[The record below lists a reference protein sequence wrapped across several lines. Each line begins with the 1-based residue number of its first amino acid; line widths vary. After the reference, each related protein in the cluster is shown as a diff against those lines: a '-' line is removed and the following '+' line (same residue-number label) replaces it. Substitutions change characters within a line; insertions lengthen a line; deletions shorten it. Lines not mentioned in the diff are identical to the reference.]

1 MTPIQLLGWTLLH
14 FLWQGAIIATLLA
27 GLLQLTRRLA
37 PGVRYRMSL
46 TALGLMALFPLVTA
60 DRLSLRTVPGT
71 QAVETQTWSPPSP
84 EGRGGQGV
92 RPISPAQEDAEK
104 YADKPASEIVPPPAE
119 SGAVVTL
126 RRRLEPWLPWMVG
139 AWLVGVLLLSI
150 RLLGGLT
157 RARRMARNGVPPRPA
172 YAAAFARLAQRLGIH
187 TPVNLLESTALG
199 VPAVIGWLKPVVLLP
214 AAAAAGLTPQQL
226 ELLLAHE
233 LAHVR
238 RNDYFVN
245 LLQSVVE
252 TLLFY
257 HPAVWWVSARV
268 REEREHCCD
277 DVALAACGHPRE
289 YAGALL
295 ALATW
300 RLPVPVPAAV
310 GSGSLLRRVRR
321 ILGQDAGAVEL
332 GPFWVAGLLA
342 AGLAL
347 AVVGGVQATAADAPG
362 VTGPAL
368 DAGNADFGA
377 AIPPLDTGRP
387 RPDTII
393 RYTGQESLA
402 RRWEWARAVAATQG
416 FDGYWVGYVVPVPD
430 ERTGWH
436 YLDRH
441 VPVTAGDARM
451 SGYMRFSGR
460 WDDMKFI
467 GTALSPLLGDRP
479 AQDLALLLG
488 YAMDGGTPRLVRVH
502 LSNWVF
508 PVHFG
513 SWPLMWLGESNDAE
527 SVARLRALYDETRS
541 TQLKEDV
548 IAMVAAHAESAA
560 AVPALIAW
568 LEGREAD
575 DLRGQA
581 AEGLAAHPVPEALR
595 ALDRAARTDRT
606 RAVRAESIEALGDLE
621 LVAATGALTDLVTQ
635 VRDQDLRA
643 EVVEALG
650 DRQDAKAR
658 AALDALIQDDPDV
671 EIQRVAVEALG
682 KLPDGAGVRDLL
694 EIARRH
700 RSYEVRAEAVETLGE
715 AGEPGAVLE
724 ALADIARRDP
734 HPAVQREA
742 VETLGELE
750 DARAFPLLVALARE
764 HEREEV
770 QIKAVESLT
779 SAADPAT
786 VLPALAEIARS
797 HPRQDVQIAA
807 VEGIGELE
815 HPDAARTL
823 AELAEGHPRRDVRR
837 EAVESLG
844 SVAPVEA
851 AFEALE
857 RIVWRHPDVEVQMEA
872 AETIGELEGP
882 AATRLLGEIVA
893 RHPRVE
899 VQMEAVEALGD
910 NHEHATA
917 IRTLRGLVENHPNSE
932 VRQHAVDKLGE
943 FEDPDVTAALL
954 EYARRHRD
962 VEVRRRAVERLGER
976 EAGSATLEVLKALVR
991 DDPDADLREEAL
1003 EALAE
1008 LHDGAGVPALIE
1020 TARSHPDR
1028 QVRVRAI
1035 ELLGDSDDPRALEA
1049 LRNLIKP

>member
-1 MTPIQLLGWTLLH
+1 MSPIQLLGWTLLH
-14 FLWQGAIIATLLA
+14 FLWQGAIVATLLA
-27 GLLQLTRRLA
+27 LLLQLTRRLA
-37 PGVRYRMSL
+37 PGVRYRL
-46 TALGLMALFPLVTA
+46 GLGALGLMALCPLVTA
-60 DRLSLRTVPGT
+60 DRLSLRGPVTVESSDPGVLPT
-71 QAVETQTWSPPSP
+71 PAFERRFETDTKSPPAQR
-84 EGRGGQGV
+84 ERGTGGEDGDKAAV
-92 RPISPAQEDAEK
+92 DRPTGYGS
-104 YADKPASEIVPPPAE
+104 
-119 SGAVVTL
+119 SGTVAAL
-126 RRRLEPWLPWMVG
+126 RHRLEPWLPWMVG

-150 RLLGGLT
+150 RLLGGLS
-157 RARRMARNGVPPRPA
+157 RARRMARDGEPPRPA
-172 YAAAFARLAQRLGIH
+172 SAAAFARLAQRLGIH
-187 TPVNLLESTALG
+187 TPVNLLETTALG

-233 LAHVR
+233 LAHVG
-238 RNDYFVN
+238 RNDYVVN

-277 DVALAACGHPRE
+277 DAALAACGHPRE

-300 RLPVPVPAAV
+300 RLPLPVPGAV
-310 GSGSLLRRVRR
+310 GGGSLLRRVRR

-347 AVVGGVQATAADAPG
+347 AVVGGVQATAAGGAG
-362 VTGPAL
+362 VEDRMADESAEVDPAWADTGPA
-368 DAGNADFGA
+368 
-377 AIPPLDTGRP
+377 
-387 RPDTII
+387 RPDTVI
-393 RYTGQESLA
+393 RYTGQENLA
-402 RRWEWARAVAATQG
+402 RRWDWAQAGATARG
-416 FDGYWVGYVVPVPD
+416 FDGYWVGYVVPVPE
-430 ERTGWH
+430 ERIGWH
-436 YLDRH
+436 VLDRH

-513 SWPLMWLGESNDAE
+513 GRPLMWLGESNDAE
-527 SVARLRALYDETRS
+527 SVARLRALYDEARS

-568 LEGREAD
+568 LEGREPD

-595 ALDRAARTDRT
+595 ALDRAARSDRT

-621 LVAATGALTDLVTQ
+621 LLAATDALTDLVTE

-643 EVVEALG
+643 EAVEALG
-650 DRQDAKAR
+650 DRQDPKAR
-658 AALDALIQDDPDV
+658 AALDALIQDDPDMD
-671 EIQRVAVEALG
+671 IQRAAVEALG

-750 DARAFPLLVALARE
+750 DPRAFPLLVALARD

-770 QIKAVESLT
+770 QIKAVESLR
-779 SAADPAT
+779 SAADAAT
-786 VLPALAEIARS
+786 VLPVLADIARR

-815 HPDAARTL
+815 HPDAAAALADL
-823 AELAEGHPRRDVRR
+823 AEKHPRRDVRR

-844 SVAPVEA
+844 SAIPAAA

-872 AETIGELEGP
+872 AETIGELEG
-882 AATRLLGEIVA
+882 AAAAELLAEIVA
-893 RHPRVE
+893 RHSRVE

-917 IRTLRGLVENHPNSE
+917 IRTLRRLVENHVNSE
-932 VRQHAVDKLGE
+932 VRQHAVDKLGQ
-943 FEDPDVTAALL
+943 FEDPDVTAVLL

-976 EAGSATLEVLKALVR
+976 EGGSATVDVLAALVR
-991 DDPDADLREEAL
+991 DDPDPDLREEAL

-1008 LHDGAGVPALIE
+1008 LHDGAGVPALIQ

-1028 QVRVRAI
+1028 EVRVRAI
-1035 ELLGDSDDPRALEA
+1035 ELLGESDDPRALEA